1 MSLIHDALRDM
12 EGGSSP
18 VPAGPVQ
25 PPPRVSGA
33 GASTRSRSDWVGGV
47 AAFTVVVAAGAA
59 GWMLLGPARTPP
71 QSSMPVPAVPAP
83 PAVQSVAPMPST
95 PAAEMALAASAPSV
109 PSVLTGPSG
118 TVQASPAV
126 NMPATIGTTTAAP
139 SAAASPAPAVA
150 QEGGGSPTS
159 GAAVVT
165 AERLRGASAP
175 ASRAVR
181 KTGPASPAAP
191 AAPEPVEDKPVEQ
204 RFAEFMVAMNAQDWS
219 AAQQQLDALRK
230 RLPPQAVGLL
240 RAQAWFDLQRGEL
253 DQARQGYQQLLERM
267 PGDEEAA
274 VNLAS
279 VLSRQGQGEAA
290 RQVLLQA
297 VQIRPD
303 APRLRDALRRFTPE
317 VRP

>member
-1 MSLIHDALRDM
+1 M
-12 EGGSSP
+12 
-18 VPAGPVQ
+18 
-25 PPPRVSGA
+25 
-33 GASTRSRSDWVGGV
+33 
-47 AAFTVVVAAGAA
+47 
-59 GWMLLGPARTPP
+59 
-71 QSSMPVPAVPAP
+71 
-83 PAVQSVAPMPST
+83 
-95 PAAEMALAASAPSV
+95 
-109 PSVLTGPSG
+109 
-118 TVQASPAV
+118 
-126 NMPATIGTTTAAP
+126 
-139 SAAASPAPAVA
+139 
-150 QEGGGSPTS
+150 
-159 GAAVVT
+159 
-165 AERLRGASAP
+165 
-175 ASRAVR
+175 
-181 KTGPASPAAP
+181 
-191 AAPEPVEDKPVEQ
+191 EQ

>member
-12 EGGSSP
+12 EGGTSP

-25 PPPRVSGA
+25 PPPRVSAA
-33 GASTRSRSDWVGGV
+33 GARSRSRSDWVGGV
-47 AAFTVVVAAGAA
+47 AAFTMVVAAGAA
-59 GWMLLGPARTPP
+59 GWMLLGPARTTQQP
-71 QSSMPVPAVPAP
+71 SMPAPAVPAQ
-83 PAVQSVAPMPST
+83 PAVQGVVPVPST
-95 PAAEMALAASAPSV
+95 PAAEMALAASAPSA
-109 PSVLTGPSG
+109 PSVLAGSSG
-118 TVQASPAV
+118 TPQASSALS
-126 NMPATIGTTTAAP
+126 MPATVGAATAAP

-150 QEGGGSPTS
+150 VSPAS
-159 GAAVVT
+159 AAATVN
-165 AERLRGASAP
+165 AERARGASAP
-175 ASRAVR
+175 ATRAVR
-181 KTGPASPAAP
+181 KAAAAVPPAPV
-191 AAPEPVEDKPVEQ
+191 APEPAEDKPVEQ

-253 DQARQGYQQLLERM
+253 GQARQGYQQLLERM

>member
-12 EGGSSP
+12 DGGAAQP
-18 VPAGPVQ
+18 KPGAVPPPARVPAPA
-25 PPPRVSGA
+25 PTKRSG
-33 GASTRSRSDWVGGV
+33 SDWLGGV
-47 AAFTVVVAAGAA
+47 AAFGVVVAAGVG
-59 GWMLLGPARTPP
+59 GWMLFGPGARSLPP
-71 QSSMPVPAVPAP
+71 APVQLAPAAAPAVTAAAAPQAAPAPAPAAAGTAAPAAAAPGTAPVPVPAPVPAP
-83 PAVQSVAPMPST
+83 VA
-95 PAAEMALAASAPSV
+95 A
-109 PSVLTGPSG
+109 
-118 TVQASPAV
+118 
-126 NMPATIGTTTAAP
+126 AAP
-139 SAAASPAPAVA
+139 TPAASPAPSPAVTAAAGADRSRPAAAATAAGGTPRAVA
-150 QEGGGSPTS
+150 RKPT
-159 GAAVVT
+159 A
-165 AERLRGASAP
+165 
-175 ASRAVR
+175 
-181 KTGPASPAAP
+181 AAP
-191 AAPEPVEDKPVEQ
+191 APAAAASEPVDDKPVEQ
-204 RFAEFMVAMNAQDWS
+204 RFAEFMVAMNAQDWP

-253 DQARQGYQQLLERM
+253 DRARQGYQQLLERL